1 MDELDA
7 LLAQQSTRVDSP
19 ITSTGSFRSGESF
32 SRLLAR
38 RLYTISIESQSAWE
52 FKYITSNFT
61 FIT

>member
-1 MDELDA
+1 MDGLDA

-19 ITSTGSFRSGESF
+19 ITQDRFVPAKVSV
-32 SRLLAR
+32 ACWPAD
-38 RLYTISIESQSAWE
+38 YTISIESQSAWE